1 MVKCLPTFRE
11 NGEKIFFHIFFVKM
25 KNICMEK
32 IKRET
37 REM

>member
-1 MVKCLPTFRE
+1 MSFNIP
-11 NGEKIFFHIFFVKM
+11 GEWRKDIFPYLFFVKM

>member
-1 MVKCLPTFRE
+1 MSFNIP
-11 NGEKIFFHIFFVKM
+11 GEWRKDIFPYFFVKM